1 MPPNTTQLYM
11 TNAHQDPEQPPAA
24 LQDALERY
32 GLLAH
37 PRLPELA
44 DIARRAQETY
54 SVSQVVIHLCDAEGL
69 WLAAEQG
76 GCPAAEA
83 YAPWEEALTATDILE
98 FSEPRGDL
106 SFTPPSALNAST
118 GSSYYAGVALKTA
131 AGVPV
136 GVLSLMDTVPRRLD
150 ATQRLLLH
158 ELARSTVAQ
167 LEIHGLT
174 VERNRARQAEEQQY
188 AEHAVSLREQIL
200 DSAVDYAIFCMDL
213 EGHITTWNEGA
224 RRTLGWTE
232 AEVLG
237 KPAAIIFT
245 PEDRA
250 ANIPEKERDTAL
262 EQGRSMDERW
272 HVLKSGQRFWASGE
286 LMLLRNASGQVDG
299 FIKILRDRTEQRL
312 AAQELRAS
320 RDSYRLLLD
329 SISEGFYSIDQH
341 GVVTLCNVAFVRLFG
356 AESEKDI
363 VGWRLEELID
373 PAHEAARRAMADHP
387 IYRTAREG
395 TAEYVAEG
403 AFYRRDGSCIPV
415 EYRAQAIFQDG
426 KPQGAICTIVDNSEQ
441 VRAYEGWRRA
451 MMIVEQSD
459 DFIGIAAPDGQ
470 AYFVNEAGRRLVGLA
485 SEEAVR
491 QSHVLDYFLP
501 EDRAF
506 AESTILPTVLNEGKW
521 VGEFQFRHHHTGA
534 AIPVHYS
541 VFSIRDEQDEV
552 MGIAA
557 IARDLSEQRRTLRR
571 LEVSETRL
579 RQMTDLSPAIVWF
592 GNPDG
597 SLSYLNSY
605 WYDYTGQTP
614 EEALPMGWAQVIH
627 PDDTQRLLD
636 VWLDARSRGV
646 FYQLEARLRRKD
658 GAYRWFDIRAEVL
671 RDEAGNVTG
680 WMGNNS
686 DIHDRK
692 EAEEA
697 SRRLTE
703 TLEQRVAERTADLDR
718 MWRLTTDVMLVAR
731 FDGVMMA
738 ANPAWKHLLGWQE
751 DELLG
756 KVLLDFVHPDDVEST
771 LAEVGKLSLGHTTLR
786 FENRYRHKDG
796 SYRWLSWT
804 AVPDARYIHAV
815 GRDIESEKV
824 AAAELAQAQEQ
835 LRQSQKMEAVG
846 QLTGGIAHDF
856 NNLLTGIIGSLDLIR
871 MRIQQG
877 KLADLDRFAS
887 TAMSSA
893 SRAAALTH
901 RLLAFSRRQPLVPK
915 VVNAND
921 LITGMDD
928 LLHRTMG
935 ESVQLEIV
943 KTGALWLTLCDPHQ
957 LENAILNLAINA
969 RAAMPDGGRLT
980 IETSNTHLDEAYASR
995 DRDIKPGQYICIS
1008 VTDTGTGMTPDV
1020 IAKAF
1025 DPFFTT
1031 KPLGEGTGL
1040 GLSMIYGFARQSE
1053 GAAKIYS
1060 EVGRGTTIKLY
1071 LPRYYGERREEPQVR
1086 QPVSLSRQSEASEVV
1101 LVVEDEHAVR
1111 SLVVEVLSE
1120 LGYWVLEAVDGP
1132 SGLEILKSDLRI
1144 DLLVTDVGLP
1154 GINGRQMADAARVT
1168 RPDLKV
1174 LFMTG
1179 YAENAVIANG
1189 FLEPNMAMITKPFP
1203 IEMLAARVQDM
1214 VHRSKGE

>member
-1 MPPNTTQLYM
+1 M
-11 TNAHQDPEQPPAA
+11 TDASHDPEQLPAA
-24 LQDALERY
+24 LQDVLERY

-37 PRLPELA
+37 PQVPELA
-44 DIARRAQETY
+44 DIARRARETY
-54 SVSQVVIHLCDAEGL
+54 GVSQAAIHLRDAKGL

-76 GCPAAEA
+76 GWPAVDA
-83 YAPWEEALTATDILE
+83 YAPWEEALTAPEILE
-98 FSEPRGDL
+98 FSGPSSDL

-118 GSSYYAGVALKTA
+118 GASYYAGIALRTTS
-131 AGVPV
+131 GIPV
-136 GVLSLMDTVPRRLD
+136 GVLSLMDTAPRQLD
-150 ATQRLLLH
+150 FTQRLLFQ
-158 ELARSTVAQ
+158 ELARSVMAQ

-174 VERNRARQAEEQQY
+174 LERNRARQAEEPMQ
-188 AEHAVSLREQIL
+188 ADAVPLPWGQVL
-200 DSAVDYAIFCMDL
+200 DSAVDYAIFCLDL
-213 EGHITTWNEGA
+213 EGRITTWNEGA
-224 RRTLGWTE
+224 RRMLGWVE
-232 AEVLG
+232 AEALE
-237 KPAAIIFT
+237 KPGAMIFT
-245 PEDRA
+245 PEDREA
-250 ANIPEKERDTAL
+250 KVPEKERQTAL
-262 EQGRSMDERW
+262 AHGRSMDERW
-272 HVLKSGQRFWASGE
+272 HLRKSGQRFWASGE
-286 LMLLRNASGQVDG
+286 LMPLKSASGQVTG

-312 AAQELRAS
+312 TQEELRAS
-320 RDSYRLLLD
+320 HDSYRLLLD

-356 AESEKDI
+356 AKSEKEI
-363 VGWRLEELID
+363 IGWRLEELID
-373 PAHEAARRAMADHP
+373 PAHEQAHQAMADYP

-395 TAEYVAEG
+395 TAEYVADG
-403 AFYRRDGSCIPV
+403 AFYQRDGTCVPV
-415 EYRAQAIFQDG
+415 AYRAQAIFRNG
-426 KPQGAICTIVDNSEQ
+426 ERHGAICTIVDNSEQ

-459 DFIGIAAPDGQ
+459 DFIGMASPDGQ

-491 QSHVLDYFLP
+491 QTCVLDYFLP
-501 EDRAF
+501 EDRPF
-506 AESTILPTVLNEGKW
+506 VESTILPAVLSKGKW
-521 VGEFQFRHHHTGA
+521 VGEFRFRDRRTETG
-534 AIPVHYS
+534 IPVHYA
-541 VFSIRDEQDEV
+541 VFAIRDEKGEV
-552 MGIAA
+552 LGIAA
-557 IARDLSEQRRTLRR
+557 IARDLSEQQRTLRR
-571 LEVSETRL
+571 LEVSEARL
-579 RQMTDLSPAIVWF
+579 RQMTDLSPAIIWF

-614 EEALPMGWAQVIH
+614 EEALPLGWAQVIH

-636 VWLDARSRGV
+636 IWLDARSRGV

-658 GAYRWFDIRAEVL
+658 GTYRWFDIRAEVL

-738 ANPAWKHLLGWQE
+738 ANPAWKQLLGWQE

-756 KVLLDFVHPDDVEST
+756 KVLLDFVHPDDIEST
-771 LAEVGKLSLGHTTLR
+771 MAEVGKLSQGHTTLR

-815 GRDIESEKV
+815 GRDIEAEKV

-915 VVNAND
+915 VVNANE

-943 KTGALWLTLCDPHQ
+943 KAGALWLTLCDPHQ

-969 RAAMPDGGRLT
+969 RAAMPEGGRLT
-980 IETSNTHLDEAYASR
+980 VETSNTYLDEAYASR
-995 DRDIKPGQYICIS
+995 DRDIKPGQYICVS

-1040 GLSMIYGFARQSE
+1040 GLSMIYGFTRQSE

-1060 EVGRGTTIKLY
+1060 EVGQGTTIKLY
-1071 LPRYYGERREEPQVR
+1071 LPRYYGESREEPTLSE
-1086 QPVSLSRQSEASEVV
+1086 PVSLSRQSEASEVV

-1111 SLVVEVLSE
+1111 GLVVEVLSE

-1132 SGLEILKSDLRI
+1132 SGLEILKSDVRI

-1154 GINGRQMADAARVT
+1154 GINGRQMADAARVK
-1168 RPDLKV
+1168 RPDLRV

-1203 IEMLAARVQDM
+1203 IEVLASRVQDM
-1214 VHRSKGE
+1214 VHNSKP